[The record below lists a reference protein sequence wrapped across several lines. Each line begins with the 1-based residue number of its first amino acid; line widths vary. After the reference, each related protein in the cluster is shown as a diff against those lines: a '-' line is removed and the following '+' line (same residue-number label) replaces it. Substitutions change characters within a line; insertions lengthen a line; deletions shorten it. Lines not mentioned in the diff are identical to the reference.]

1 MTFAF
6 ASIRRRPY
14 NFKDSFEALI
24 IMILMM
30 MMMILMM
37 MMLR

>member
-6 ASIRRRPY
+6 ESIRRRPY

-24 IMILMM
+24 ITILMM

>member
-24 IMILMM
+24 ITILMM